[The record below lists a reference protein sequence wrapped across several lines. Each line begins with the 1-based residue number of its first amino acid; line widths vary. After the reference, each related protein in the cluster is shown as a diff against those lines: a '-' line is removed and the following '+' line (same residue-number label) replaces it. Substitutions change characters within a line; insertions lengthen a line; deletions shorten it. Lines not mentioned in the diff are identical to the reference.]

1 MHFEQT
7 KLDRSTKVEREKT
20 NIVNI
25 SLWLQIEPKGGKP
38 YPTTFTFLSYQTSLI
53 FLFMYSV
60 IGKGSK
66 HHIITKNCDQSKLDR
81 SAKFEGE
88 KADAVNLSMRVKLEL
103 DRSEKVFE

>member
-1 MHFEQT
+1 
-7 KLDRSTKVEREKT
+7 
-20 NIVNI
+20 
-25 SLWLQIEPKGGKP
+25 
-38 YPTTFTFLSYQTSLI
+38 
-53 FLFMYSV
+53 MYSV

-88 KADAVNLSMRVKLEL
+88 KADAVNMSMRVKLEL